1 VIFLN
6 NLKFKDKVAGIII
19 FLGIVFLVVQKMFL
33 GGSDV
38 VDNND
43 RVNIVIGGVNV
54 TVDVAKTE
62 DEKYKGLSFRDKLE
76 NNEGMLFLHQS
87 LDNYGYVMRNM
98 KFDLDFIFIKD
109 TKIVDIAKNVS
120 KNYKGIIRGATKYN
134 KVLELPAGW
143 VDRNHINLG
152 EDITVN

>member
-1 VIFLN
+1 MIFLN